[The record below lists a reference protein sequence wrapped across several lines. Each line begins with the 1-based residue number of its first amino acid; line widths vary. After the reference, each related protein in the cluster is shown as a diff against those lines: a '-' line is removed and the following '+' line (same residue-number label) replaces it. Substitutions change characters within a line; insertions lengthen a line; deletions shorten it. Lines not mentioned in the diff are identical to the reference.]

1 MIARQMNDFDFEEKQ
16 LLSSLH
22 HRHIQPL
29 YLPGPNDYSNTS
41 YHNQQH
47 QYTDDLN
54 QRQYTNK
61 QYHRMGP
68 SYTNSDN
75 TNTNDNNNNLATT
88 VSMSTE
94 DDLLDNFELNFE
106 GDQADIVDSINN
118 SNITTDIDI
127 EHTETAT
134 VVSLR
139 SSGMKMEEN
148 FVITPE
154 LPRNISLDTQQL
166 SAAATIAKLKQQKQ
180 RKPSPSRNS
189 KAKDT
194 KNDDNKP
201 SARVAIP
208 KSEDI
213 LCGQSRVCA
222 SHPGNRTFQ
231 RILGD
236 YAHTYDI
243 ATSKQE
249 KMQMTKAIV
258 LTIHDSGGRFLKF
271 REDMWEEISTVAAR
285 DKVSHALRTKVSSW
299 KRQHKQLLKNDSDPF
314 VPPKR
319 TSLSRQCRKRSIRDS
334 SSSPVPFDERQE
346 SSKFSDLLKS
356 QQTNFA
362 NMTTP
367 EERKSGHHVRHSY
380 GGEFYQSNHHHN
392 NSYSHHRHHSRRSSS
407 RSF

>member
-1 MIARQMNDFDFEEKQ
+1 MNDFDFEEKQ

-29 YLPGPNDYSNTS
+29 NLPGPNDNFNTG
-41 YHNQQH
+41 YHNEHH
-47 QYTDDLN
+47 QYTDDQN
-54 QRQYTNK
+54 HRQYTNK
-61 QYHRMGP
+61 QYHRVEP
-68 SYTNSDN
+68 SYNNSN
-75 TNTNDNNNNLATT
+75 NNNNNLATT

-94 DDLLDNFELNFE
+94 DDLLDNFELDFE
-106 GDQADIVDSINN
+106 GDQTDIVDSINN

-127 EHTETAT
+127 ENTETAT

-139 SSGMKMEEN
+139 SSGIKMEEN

-166 SAAATIAKLKQQKQ
+166 SAAATIAKLKQRKQ
-180 RKPSPSRNS
+180 RKPSPSRSGKTN
-189 KAKDT
+189 DT
-194 KNDDNKP
+194 KNDGNKP

-213 LCGQSRVCA
+213 LCGQSRICA
-222 SHPGNRTFQ
+222 SHPGNQTFQ
-231 RILGD
+231 RVLGD

-249 KMQMTKAIV
+249 KMQMTKAVV

-271 REDMWEEISTVAAR
+271 REGMWEEISTVAAR
-285 DKVSHALRTKVSSW
+285 DKVSHALRTKVNSW
-299 KRQHKQLLKNDSDPF
+299 KRQHKQLLKKDSDPF
-314 VPPKR
+314 APPKR
-319 TSLSRQCRKRSIRDS
+319 TSLSRHCRKRSIRDS
-334 SSSPVPFDERQE
+334 SSSPVSFDERQQE
-346 SSKFSDLLKS
+346 SSKFSDLLRS

-362 NMTTP
+362 NMAATP

-380 GGEFYQSNHHHN
+380 GGEFYQSNHHHYNN
-392 NSYSHHRHHSRRSSS
+392 NSHHCHHSRRSSS

>member
-1 MIARQMNDFDFEEKQ
+1 MNDFDFEEKQ

-29 YLPGPNDYSNTS
+29 NLPGPNDYFNTG
-41 YHNQQH
+41 YHNEHH
-47 QYTDDLN
+47 QYTDDRN
-54 QRQYTNK
+54 HRQYTNK

-68 SYTNSDN
+68 SYTNTDN
-75 TNTNDNNNNLATT
+75 NNNNNNNNNLATT

-94 DDLLDNFELNFE
+94 DDLLDNFELDFE
-106 GDQADIVDSINN
+106 GDQTEIVDSIHN

-139 SSGMKMEEN
+139 SSGIKMEEN
-148 FVITPE
+148 SVFTPE
-154 LPRNISLDTQQL
+154 LPRNISLDTQQV
-166 SAAATIAKLKQQKQ
+166 SAAATTIAKLKQRKQ
-180 RKPSPSRNS
+180 RKPSPSRSGKTN
-189 KAKDT
+189 DT
-194 KNDDNKP
+194 KNDDNTP

-213 LCGQSRVCA
+213 LCGQSRICA
-222 SHPGNRTFQ
+222 SHPGNQTFQ
-231 RILGD
+231 RVLGD

-249 KMQMTKAIV
+249 KMHMTKAIV

-271 REDMWEEISTVAAR
+271 REGMWEEISTVAAR
-285 DKVSHALRTKVSSW
+285 DKVSHALRTKVNSW
-299 KRQHKQLLKNDSDPF
+299 KRQHKQLLKKDSDPF
-314 VPPKR
+314 APPKR
-319 TSLSRQCRKRSIRDS
+319 TSLSRHCRKRSIRDS
-334 SSSPVPFDERQE
+334 SSSPVPFDERQQE
-346 SSKFSDLLKS
+346 SSKFSDLLRS

-362 NMTTP
+362 NMTTTP

-380 GGEFYQSNHHHN
+380 GGEFYQSNHHHYN
-392 NSYSHHRHHSRRSSS
+392 NSHHCHHSRRSSS